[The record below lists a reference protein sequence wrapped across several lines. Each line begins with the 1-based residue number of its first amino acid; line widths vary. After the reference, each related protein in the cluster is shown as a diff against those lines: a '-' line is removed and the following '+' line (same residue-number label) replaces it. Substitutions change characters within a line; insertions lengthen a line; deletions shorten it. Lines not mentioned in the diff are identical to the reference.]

1 MVASWYIFKPKILIW
16 LNFGGFSM
24 EEVGLFDGPLV
35 YFTDTWYNLVDY
47 LVYFTPFVKYYQ
59 LNST

>member
-16 LNFGGFSM
+16 LNFWGFSM

-35 YFTDTWYNLVDY
+35 YFT
-47 LVYFTPFVKYYQ
+47 PFVKYYQ